1 MNASAN
7 GFTVLQSGWVRPPG
21 EHERER
27 LAAAGARL
35 VVRHC
40 PTEEELI
47 EHGREVDA
55 LITLD
60 EPCSARVIAALERC
74 RVISRLGVGVDRVD
88 LPAAASA
95 GIIVANVPDFCV
107 DEVSDHALML
117 LLALARRLPALIA
130 HARAG
135 GWDSIAAAGEVQRL
149 RGQTLGL
156 IGFGRIGRS
165 LAGKTGALGLRL
177 CAYDPKLDAAT
188 IRSGGAEPLDLPDLL
203 AVSDFVSVHAP
214 LTAETR
220 GLLGAAELAM
230 LRPSAFVINVA
241 RGALI
246 DQSALVD
253 ALRREALA
261 GAALDVLDPEPP
273 DPSDPLLS
281 MTNVI
286 VTPHAAH
293 YSVQAQE
300 DVRRQAFENV
310 ARVLEGGETLHA
322 VVA

>member
-1 MNASAN
+1 MTAPAN
-7 GFTVLQSGWVRPPG
+7 GFTVLQCGWVSPPG
-21 EHERER
+21 ERERER

-35 VVRHC
+35 VARLC

-47 EHGREVDA
+47 EHGRDADA

-60 EPCSARVIAALERC
+60 EPCSARVIAALQRC

-88 LPAAASA
+88 VAAAAGA

-117 LLALARRLPALIA
+117 LLALARRLPALTA

-135 GWDSIAAAGEVQRL
+135 SWDSIAAAGDVQRL
-149 RGQTLGL
+149 RGQVLGL

-165 LAGKTGALGLRL
+165 LAGKAGALGLRL
-177 CAYDPKLDAAT
+177 CAHDPKLDAAA
-188 IRSGGAEPLDLPDLL
+188 IRAAGVEPLDLPALL
-203 AVSDFVSVHAP
+203 AASDFVSVHAP

-220 GLLGAAELAM
+220 GLLGAAELAA
-230 LRPSAFVINVA
+230 LRPTAFVINVA

-246 DQSALVD
+246 DQAALVD
-253 ALRREALA
+253 ALARGALA

-273 DPSDPLLS
+273 DRTDPLLS
-281 MTNVI
+281 MPNVI

-300 DVRRQAFENV
+300 EVRRQAFENV
-310 ARVLEGGETLHA
+310 ARVLDGGEPLHT